1 MEATTSPEKNGSA
14 LYWAFI
20 HSIQMVGAFF
30 ARHKLLTILIALLA
44 VSSAVL
50 FRETWQPLAV
60 IVRRYATPI
69 ALSVVIIW
77 FFWFISK
84 KSNWWK
90 RMASTV
96 LSFALVAGCVVMYE
110 YLALFVRYQSF
121 KVEVIDMIPETDHER
136 IPPLSS
142 VHALAQGVMGD
153 SRNPAPPDFVW
164 VKNKKTGNTEY
175 RWMMGVE
182 PKLWIDK
189 IFGSVEEVI
198 NVSGTDPS
206 PSLTPESRIAVNF
219 AVGENLWLSSKANT
233 AAIRAFDLDM
243 FFNYEPTDVRYLEN
257 EKGEMVEV
265 VSLLRWRGLIF
276 PYPEFGGVLLINQ
289 TKTSMLQSLVQ
300 SLGKRVLF
308 GAGEWIS
315 PERIQEFP
323 YLKEQNILPY
333 RVSRYV
339 AESLRFM
346 NGFMAPFP
354 GWHQGDVRIP
364 DAKENL
370 NKQPYTTF
378 FKATNGMPGMLY
390 HYFSLEPYLA
400 GNNGLV
406 ASVFIP
412 ADGTSRVLVYQH
424 EARNESL
431 IGVSM
436 VPGLVRDSK
445 KNYNWDKSAP
455 VEERPYV
462 RYINGKRRML
472 WLTTVITYKDSKK
485 DSFVTGSVPE
495 VALVDTGGTHE
506 VIWVDPTNQSEWVK
520 LLSK

>member
-1 MEATTSPEKNGSA
+1 MKVTTSPEVDGSA
-14 LYWAFI
+14 IYWARVHVTQFVI
-20 HSIQMVGAFF
+20 SFF
-30 ARHKLLTILIALLA
+30 VRHKVWAIAIA
-44 VSSAVL
+44 VALVSCAVL
-50 FRETWQPLAV
+50 FRETWQPSAV
-60 IVRRYATPI
+60 LVRRYATPI
-69 ALSVVIIW
+69 LLSVAIMC

-84 KSNWWK
+84 KASLVK
-90 RMASTV
+90 RTV
-96 LSFALVAGCVVMYE
+96 SMVTACVLVGMCVVGYE
-110 YLALFVRYQSF
+110 YLALSVRYQSF
-121 KVEVIDMIPETDHER
+121 KVEVIDTIPETDNER
-136 IPPLSS
+136 IQPLAS

-153 SRNPAPPDFVW
+153 SRNPGPPDFVW
-164 VKNKKTGNTEY
+164 VKNKKTGDVEY
-175 RWMMGVE
+175 RWVMGVE

-198 NVSGTDPS
+198 NVSATDPS
-206 PSLTPESRIAVNF
+206 PSLNPESRTSVRF
-219 AVGENLWLSSKANT
+219 AVGENLWLSSNANT
-233 AAIRAFDLDM
+233 AAIRTFDLGM

-257 EKGEMVEV
+257 EKGEMIEV
-265 VSLLRWRGLIF
+265 ISLLRWRGLIF
-276 PYPEFGGVLLINQ
+276 PYPEFGGVLIV
-289 TKTSMLQSLVQ
+289 KQSKQDESVVESYVKRILV
-300 SLGKRVLF
+300 
-308 GAGEWIS
+308 GEGRWVS
-315 PERIQEFP
+315 PERIQEFS
-323 YLKEQNILPY
+323 YLKGQNIVPY
-333 RVSRYV
+333 RVSRYI

-364 DAKENL
+364 DTKENL
-370 NKQPYTTF
+370 NKQPYATF
-378 FKATNGMPGMLY
+378 FKETNGMPGMLY

-406 ASVFIP
+406 ASVLIP

-445 KNYNWDKSAP
+445 KTYNWDKSAP

-485 DSFVTGSVPE
+485 ESFVTGSIPE

-506 VIWVDPTNQSEWVK
+506 VIWVDPSNQKGWIK
-520 LLSK
+520 ALSP